1 MSKKH
6 VMVFN
11 RLPEELVERLRQHF
25 TVEVI
30 PFSANVDLFAASAAK
45 AQGLIGASR
54 KLGEKELEMATT
66 LEAIA
71 SVSVGYDSYDVDYL
85 TKRGILL
92 TNTPDVLT
100 DTTADLGFTLLMSA
114 ARRVPELDAFV
125 KAGLWRKGIGEEH
138 FGTDIHGRTL
148 GIVGAGRIG
157 AAIAKRGHFGFD
169 MPILYTAN
177 SAKPELEEQMD
188 AQRRELDDL
197 LREADFV
204 CLVVPLSAA
213 TEGLI
218 GARELGLM
226 KSSAILINLA
236 RGPVI
241 DEPALIEALSS
252 GQIRGA
258 GLDVYTREP
267 LDASPLFE
275 LPNVVTLP
283 HIGSATHETRFAMA
297 ERAVDNLIAALEDKQ
312 PTDLVNP
319 AALER
324 R

>member
-6 VMVFN
+6 VVVFN
-11 RLPEELVERLRQHF
+11 RLPETLVERLREHF
-25 TVEVI
+25 SVEVI
-30 PFSANVDLFAASAAK
+30 PASANIDLFAASAAK

-54 KLGEKELEMATT
+54 TLGEKELEMATT

-85 TKRGILL
+85 TERGILL

-100 DTTADLGFTLLMSA
+100 DTTADLGFTLLVSA

-177 SAKPELEEQMD
+177 SAKPELEAQMG

-197 LREADFV
+197 LGEADFV

-241 DEPALIEALSS
+241 DEPALIAALRK

-267 LDASPLFE
+267 LEASPLFE

-283 HIGSATHETRFAMA
+283 HIGSATHETRYAMA
-297 ERAVDNLIAALEDKQ
+297 ERAVDNLIAALKGER

-319 AALER
+319 AALDR

>member
-6 VMVFN
+6 VVVFN
-11 RLPEELVERLRQHF
+11 RLPETLVERLREHF
-25 TVEVI
+25 SVEVI
-30 PFSANVDLFAASAAK
+30 PASANIDLFAASAAK

-85 TKRGILL
+85 TERGILL

-100 DTTADLGFTLLMSA
+100 DTTADLGFTLLVSA

-125 KAGLWRKGIGEEH
+125 KAGHWRKGIGEEH

-177 SAKPELEEQMD
+177 SAKPELEEQMG
-188 AQRRELDDL
+188 AQRRALDDL
-197 LREADFV
+197 LKEADFI

-241 DEPALIEALSS
+241 DEPALIEALRQ

-267 LDASPLFE
+267 LEASPLFE

-283 HIGSATHETRFAMA
+283 HIGSATHETRYAMA
-297 ERAVDNLIAALEDKQ
+297 ERAVNNLIAALTGER

-319 AALER
+319 AALDR

>member
-125 KAGLWRKGIGEEH
+125 KAGLWRKGVGEEH

-197 LREADFV
+197 LREADFA

-297 ERAVDNLIAALEDKQ
+297 ERAVDNLIAALEGKQ

>member
-6 VMVFN
+6 VVVFN
-11 RLPEELVERLRQHF
+11 RLPETLVERLREHF
-25 TVEVI
+25 SVEVI
-30 PFSANVDLFAASAAK
+30 SASANIDLFAASAAK

-85 TKRGILL
+85 TERGILL

-100 DTTADLGFTLLMSA
+100 DTTADLGFTLLVSA

-125 KAGLWRKGIGEEH
+125 KAGHWRKGIGEEH

-177 SAKPELEEQMD
+177 SAKPELEEQMG

-197 LREADFV
+197 LKEADFV
-204 CLVVPLSAA
+204 CLVVPLSTA

-241 DEPALIEALSS
+241 DEPALIEALRQD
-252 GQIRGA
+252 QIRGA

-267 LDASPLFE
+267 LEASPLFE

-283 HIGSATHETRFAMA
+283 HIGSATHETRYAMA
-297 ERAVDNLIAALEDKQ
+297 ERAVNNLIAALTGER

-319 AALER
+319 AALDR

>member
-6 VMVFN
+6 VVVFN
-11 RLPEELVERLRQHF
+11 RLPDTLVERLREYF
-25 TVEVI
+25 TVEVL
-30 PFSANVDLFAASAAK
+30 PAAANLDLFATSVAK

-85 TKRGILL
+85 TERGILL

-177 SAKPELEEQMD
+177 SAKPELEEQMG
-188 AQRRELDDL
+188 AQRRELDEL

-213 TEGLI
+213 TEKLI

-236 RGPVI
+236 RGAVI
-241 DEPALIEALSS
+241 DEPALIKALRS

-258 GLDVYTREP
+258 GLDVYTHEP
-267 LDASPLFE
+267 LEASPLFE

-283 HIGSATHETRFAMA
+283 HIGSATHETRYAMA
-297 ERAVDNLIAALEDKQ
+297 ERAVNNLIAALEGER

-319 AALER
+319 QALER

>member
-6 VMVFN
+6 VVVFN
-11 RLPEELVERLRQHF
+11 RLPETLVERLREQF
-25 TVEVI
+25 SVEVI
-30 PFSANVDLFAASAAK
+30 PASANIDLFAASAAK

-85 TKRGILL
+85 TERGVLL

-100 DTTADLGFTLLMSA
+100 DTTADLGFTLLVSA

-125 KAGLWRKGIGEEH
+125 KAGHWRKGIGEEH

-177 SAKPELEEQMD
+177 SAKPELEERMG

-197 LREADFV
+197 LKEADFV

-241 DEPALIEALSS
+241 DEPALIEALRK

-258 GLDVYTREP
+258 GLDVYTQEP
-267 LDASPLFE
+267 LEASPLFE

-283 HIGSATHETRFAMA
+283 HIGSATHETRYAMA
-297 ERAVDNLIAALEDKQ
+297 ERAVDNLIAALSGER

-319 AALER
+319 AALDR

>member
-6 VMVFN
+6 VVVFN
-11 RLPEELVERLRQHF
+11 RLPEQLVERLREHF
-25 TVEVI
+25 SVEVI
-30 PFSANVDLFAASAAK
+30 PASATIDLFAASAAK

-85 TKRGILL
+85 TERGILL

-100 DTTADLGFTLLMSA
+100 DTTADLGFTLLVSA

-125 KAGLWRKGIGEEH
+125 KAGHWRKGIGEEH

-177 SAKPELEEQMD
+177 SAKPELEEQMG
-188 AQRRELDDL
+188 AQRRELDEL
-197 LREADFV
+197 LKEADFV

-226 KSSAILINLA
+226 KSGAILINLA

-241 DEPALIEALSS
+241 DEPALIEALRQ

-267 LDASPLFE
+267 LAASPLFE

-283 HIGSATHETRFAMA
+283 HIGSATHETRYAMA
-297 ERAVDNLIAALEDKQ
+297 ERAVNNLIAALTGER

-319 AALER
+319 AALDR

>member
-6 VMVFN
+6 VVVYN
-11 RLPEELVERLRQHF
+11 RLPESLVERLREHF

-30 PFSANVDLFAASAAK
+30 PFSANIDLFAASAAK

-71 SVSVGYDSYDVDYL
+71 SVSVGYDSYDLDYL
-85 TKRGILL
+85 TGRGILL

-100 DTTADLGFTLLMSA
+100 ETTADLGFTLLMSA

-138 FGTDIHGRTL
+138 YGTDIHGRTL

-169 MPILYTAN
+169 MPILYSAN
-177 SAKPELEEQMD
+177 SPKPELEEQMG
-188 AQRRELDDL
+188 AQRRELDEL
-197 LREADFV
+197 LQEADFV

-213 TEGLI
+213 TEKLI
-218 GARELGLM
+218 GTRELGLM

-236 RGPVI
+236 RGAVV
-241 DEPALIEALSS
+241 DEPALIEALRS

-258 GLDVYTREP
+258 GLDVYTQEP
-267 LDASPLFE
+267 LEASPLFE

-283 HIGSATHETRFAMA
+283 HIGSATHETRYAMA
-297 ERAVDNLIAALEDKQ
+297 ERAVDNLIAALTGER

>member
-6 VMVFN
+6 VVVSN
-11 RLPEELVERLRQHF
+11 RLPETLVERLREHF
-25 TVEVI
+25 SVEVI
-30 PFSANVDLFAASAAK
+30 PASANIDLFAASAAK

-85 TKRGILL
+85 TERGILL

-100 DTTADLGFTLLMSA
+100 DTTADLGFTLLVSA

-125 KAGLWRKGIGEEH
+125 KAGHWRKGIGEEH

-177 SAKPELEEQMD
+177 SAKPELEEQMG
-188 AQRRELDDL
+188 AQRRELDEL
-197 LREADFV
+197 LKEADFV

-241 DEPALIEALSS
+241 DEPALIEALRQ

-267 LDASPLFE
+267 LEASPLFE

-283 HIGSATHETRFAMA
+283 HIGSATHETRYAMA
-297 ERAVDNLIAALEDKQ
+297 ERAVNNLIAALTGER

-319 AALER
+319 AALDR

>member
-6 VMVFN
+6 VVVFN
-11 RLPEELVERLRQHF
+11 RLPETLVERLREHF
-25 TVEVI
+25 SVEVI
-30 PFSANVDLFAASAAK
+30 PASANIDLFAASAAK

-85 TKRGILL
+85 TERGILL

-100 DTTADLGFTLLMSA
+100 DTTADLGFTLLVSA

-125 KAGLWRKGIGEEH
+125 KAGHWRKGIGEEH

-177 SAKPELEEQMD
+177 SAKPELEEQMG

-197 LREADFV
+197 LKEADFV

-241 DEPALIEALSS
+241 DEPALIEALRQ

-267 LDASPLFE
+267 LEASPLFE

-283 HIGSATHETRFAMA
+283 HIGSATHETRYAMA
-297 ERAVDNLIAALEDKQ
+297 ERAVNNLIAALTGVR

-319 AALER
+319 AALDR

>member
-6 VMVFN
+6 VVVFN
-11 RLPEELVERLRQHF
+11 RLPETLVERLREHF
-25 TVEVI
+25 SVEVI
-30 PFSANVDLFAASAAK
+30 PASANIDLFAASAAK

-85 TKRGILL
+85 TERGILL

-100 DTTADLGFTLLMSA
+100 DTTADLGFTLLVSA

-125 KAGLWRKGIGEEH
+125 KAGHWRKGIGEEH

-177 SAKPELEEQMD
+177 SAKPELEEQMG
-188 AQRRELDDL
+188 AQRRALDELL
-197 LREADFV
+197 KEADFV

-218 GARELGLM
+218 GAHELGLM

-241 DEPALIEALSS
+241 DEPALIEALRQ

-267 LDASPLFE
+267 LEASPLFE

-283 HIGSATHETRFAMA
+283 HIGSATHETRYAMA
-297 ERAVDNLIAALEDKQ
+297 ERAVNNLIAALTGKR

-319 AALER
+319 AALDR

>member
-6 VMVFN
+6 VVVFN
-11 RLPEELVERLRQHF
+11 RLPESLVERLRQHF

-30 PFSANVDLFAASAAK
+30 PTSASLDAFAATAAK

-54 KLGEKELEMATT
+54 QLGEKELAMATT

-85 TKRGILL
+85 TERGILL

-169 MPILYTAN
+169 MPILYAAN
-177 SAKPELEEQMD
+177 SAKPELEEQMG

-213 TEGLI
+213 TEKLI

-236 RGPVI
+236 RGAVVG
-241 DEPALIEALSS
+241 EPALIESLRS

-267 LDASPLFE
+267 LEASPLFE

-283 HIGSATHETRFAMA
+283 HIGSATHETRYAMA
-297 ERAVDNLIAALEDKQ
+297 ERAVNNLIAALSGER

-319 AALER
+319 AVLER

>member
-6 VMVFN
+6 VVVFN
-11 RLPEELVERLRQHF
+11 RLPEQLVERLREHF
-25 TVEVI
+25 TVEVL
-30 PFSANVDLFAASAAK
+30 PFSANIDLFAATAAK

-54 KLGEKELEMATT
+54 KLGAKELEMATT

-85 TKRGILL
+85 TGRGILL

-100 DTTADLGFTLLMSA
+100 ETTADLGFTLLMSA
-114 ARRVPELDAFV
+114 ARRAPELDAFV

-169 MPILYTAN
+169 MPILYAAN
-177 SAKPELEEQMD
+177 SPKPDLEEQMG
-188 AQRRELDDL
+188 AQRRELDEL
-197 LREADFV
+197 LQEADFV

-218 GARELGLM
+218 GERELGLM
-226 KSSAILINLA
+226 KSNAILINLA
-236 RGPVI
+236 RGAVV
-241 DEPALIEALSS
+241 DEPALIEALRS

-267 LDASPLFE
+267 LEASPLFE

-283 HIGSATHETRFAMA
+283 HIGSATQETRYAMA
-297 ERAVDNLIAALEDKQ
+297 ERAVNNLIAALTGER
-312 PTDLVNP
+312 PTDLVNHE
-319 AALER
+319 ALER

>member
-6 VMVFN
+6 VVVFN
-11 RLPEELVERLRQHF
+11 RLPETLVERLREHF
-25 TVEVI
+25 SVEVI
-30 PFSANVDLFAASAAK
+30 PASANIDLLAASAAK
-45 AQGLIGASR
+45 AQSLIGASR

-85 TKRGILL
+85 TERGILL

-100 DTTADLGFTLLMSA
+100 DTTADLGFTLLVSA

-125 KAGLWRKGIGEEH
+125 KAGHWRKGIGEEH

-177 SAKPELEEQMD
+177 SAKPELEEQMG

-197 LREADFV
+197 LKEADFV

-241 DEPALIEALSS
+241 DEPALIEALRQ

-267 LDASPLFE
+267 LEASPLFE

-283 HIGSATHETRFAMA
+283 HIGSATHETRYAMA
-297 ERAVDNLIAALEDKQ
+297 ERAVNNLIAALTGEH

-319 AALER
+319 AALDR

>member
-6 VMVFN
+6 VVVFN
-11 RLPEELVERLRQHF
+11 RLPETLVERLREHF
-25 TVEVI
+25 SVEVI
-30 PFSANVDLFAASAAK
+30 PASANIDLFAASAAK

-85 TKRGILL
+85 TERGILL
-92 TNTPDVLT
+92 SNTPDVLT
-100 DTTADLGFTLLMSA
+100 DTTADLGFTLLVSA

-125 KAGLWRKGIGEEH
+125 KAGHWRKGIGEEH

-177 SAKPELEEQMD
+177 SAKPELEEQMG

-241 DEPALIEALSS
+241 DEPALIEALRQ

-267 LDASPLFE
+267 LEASPLFE

-283 HIGSATHETRFAMA
+283 HIGSATHETRYAMA
-297 ERAVDNLIAALEDKQ
+297 ERAVNNLIAALTGER

-319 AALER
+319 AALDR

>member
-6 VMVFN
+6 VVVFN
-11 RLPEELVERLRQHF
+11 RLPEQLVERLREHF
-25 TVEVI
+25 SVEVI
-30 PFSANVDLFAASAAK
+30 PASANIDLFAASAAK

-54 KLGEKELEMATT
+54 KLGGKELEMATT

-85 TKRGILL
+85 TERGILL

-100 DTTADLGFTLLMSA
+100 DTTADLGFTLLVSA

-125 KAGLWRKGIGEEH
+125 KAGHWRKGIGEEH

-177 SAKPELEEQMD
+177 SAKPELEEQMG
-188 AQRRELDDL
+188 AQRRELDEL
-197 LREADFV
+197 LKEADFV

-241 DEPALIEALSS
+241 DEPALIEALRQ

-267 LDASPLFE
+267 LEASPLFE

-283 HIGSATHETRFAMA
+283 HIGSATHETRYAMA
-297 ERAVDNLIAALEDKQ
+297 ERAVNNLIAALTGER

-319 AALER
+319 AALDR

>member
-6 VMVFN
+6 VVVFN
-11 RLPEELVERLRQHF
+11 RLPETLVERLREQF
-25 TVEVI
+25 SVEVI
-30 PFSANVDLFAASAAK
+30 PASANIDLFAASAAK

-85 TKRGILL
+85 TERGVLL

-100 DTTADLGFTLLMSA
+100 DTTADLGFTLLVSA

-125 KAGLWRKGIGEEH
+125 KAGHWRKGIGEEH

-177 SAKPELEEQMD
+177 SAKPELEEQMG

-197 LREADFV
+197 LKEADFV

-226 KSSAILINLA
+226 KSGAILINLA

-241 DEPALIEALSS
+241 DEPALIEALRQ

-267 LDASPLFE
+267 LEASPLFE

-283 HIGSATHETRFAMA
+283 HIGSATHETRYAMA
-297 ERAVDNLIAALEDKQ
+297 ERAVNNLIAALTGER

-319 AALER
+319 AALDR

>member
-6 VMVFN
+6 VVVFN
-11 RLPEELVERLRQHF
+11 RLPETLVERLREHF
-25 TVEVI
+25 SVEVI
-30 PFSANVDLFAASAAK
+30 PASANIDLFAASAAK

-100 DTTADLGFTLLMSA
+100 DTTADLGFTLLVSA

-125 KAGLWRKGIGEEH
+125 KAGHWRKGIGEEH

-177 SAKPELEEQMD
+177 SAKPELEEQMG
-188 AQRRELDDL
+188 AQRRELDEL
-197 LREADFV
+197 LKEADFV

-241 DEPALIEALSS
+241 DEPALIEALRQ

-267 LDASPLFE
+267 LEASPLFE

-283 HIGSATHETRFAMA
+283 HIGSATHETRYAMA
-297 ERAVDNLIAALEDKQ
+297 ERAVNNLIAALTGER

-319 AALER
+319 AALDR

>member
-6 VMVFN
+6 VVVFN
-11 RLPEELVERLRQHF
+11 RLPETLVERLREHF
-25 TVEVI
+25 SVEVI
-30 PFSANVDLFAASAAK
+30 PASANIDLFAASAAK

-85 TKRGILL
+85 TERGILL

-100 DTTADLGFTLLMSA
+100 DTTADLGFTLLVSA

-125 KAGLWRKGIGEEH
+125 KAGHWRKGIGEEH

-177 SAKPELEEQMD
+177 SAKPELEEQMG

-197 LREADFV
+197 LGEADFV

-241 DEPALIEALSS
+241 DEPALIEALRQ

-267 LDASPLFE
+267 LEASPLFE

-283 HIGSATHETRFAMA
+283 HIGSATHETRYAMA
-297 ERAVDNLIAALEDKQ
+297 ERAVNNLIAALTGER

-319 AALER
+319 AALDR

>member
-6 VMVFN
+6 VVVFN
-11 RLPEELVERLRQHF
+11 RLPETLVERLREHF
-25 TVEVI
+25 SVEVI
-30 PFSANVDLFAASAAK
+30 PASANIDLFAASAAK

-85 TKRGILL
+85 TERGILL

-100 DTTADLGFTLLMSA
+100 DTTADLGFTLLVSA

-125 KAGLWRKGIGEEH
+125 KAGHWRKGIGEEH

-177 SAKPELEEQMD
+177 SAKPELEEQMG
-188 AQRRELDDL
+188 AQRRELDEL
-197 LREADFV
+197 LKEADFV

-241 DEPALIEALSS
+241 DEPALIEALSQ

-267 LDASPLFE
+267 LEASPLFE

-283 HIGSATHETRFAMA
+283 HIGSATHETRYAMA
-297 ERAVDNLIAALEDKQ
+297 ERAVNNLIAALTGER
-312 PTDLVNP
+312 PSDLVNP
-319 AALER
+319 AALDR

>member
-6 VMVFN
+6 VVVFN
-11 RLPEELVERLRQHF
+11 RLPETLVERLREHF
-25 TVEVI
+25 SVEVI
-30 PFSANVDLFAASAAK
+30 SASANIDLFAASAAK

-85 TKRGILL
+85 TERGILL

-100 DTTADLGFTLLMSA
+100 DTTADLGFTLLVSA

-125 KAGLWRKGIGEEH
+125 KAGHWRKGIGEEH
-138 FGTDIHGRTL
+138 FGTDIHARTL

-177 SAKPELEEQMD
+177 SAKPELEEQMG
-188 AQRRELDDL
+188 AQRRELDEL
-197 LREADFV
+197 LKEADFV
-204 CLVVPLSAA
+204 CLVVPLSTA

-241 DEPALIEALSS
+241 DEPALIEALRQ

-267 LDASPLFE
+267 LEASPLFE

-283 HIGSATHETRFAMA
+283 HIGSATHETRYAMA
-297 ERAVDNLIAALEDKQ
+297 ERAVNNLIAALTGER

-319 AALER
+319 AALDR

>member
-6 VMVFN
+6 VVVFN
-11 RLPEELVERLRQHF
+11 RLPETLVERLREHF
-25 TVEVI
+25 SVEVI
-30 PFSANVDLFAASAAK
+30 PASANIDLFAASAAK

-85 TKRGILL
+85 TERGILL
-92 TNTPDVLT
+92 SNTPDVLT
-100 DTTADLGFTLLMSA
+100 DTTADLGFTLLVSA

-125 KAGLWRKGIGEEH
+125 KAGHWRKGIGEEH

-177 SAKPELEEQMD
+177 SAKPELEEQMG

-197 LREADFV
+197 LKEADFV

-241 DEPALIEALSS
+241 DEPALIEALRQ

-267 LDASPLFE
+267 LEASPLFE

-283 HIGSATHETRFAMA
+283 HIGSATHETRYAMA
-297 ERAVDNLIAALEDKQ
+297 ERAVNNLIAALNGER

-319 AALER
+319 AALDR

>member
-6 VMVFN
+6 VVVFN
-11 RLPEELVERLRQHF
+11 RLPETLVERLREHF
-25 TVEVI
+25 SVEVI
-30 PFSANVDLFAASAAK
+30 PASANIDLFAASAAK

-66 LEAIA
+66 LEAVA

-85 TKRGILL
+85 TERGILL

-100 DTTADLGFTLLMSA
+100 DTTADLGFTLLVSA

-125 KAGLWRKGIGEEH
+125 KAGHWRKGIGEEH

-177 SAKPELEEQMD
+177 SAKPELEEQMG

-197 LREADFV
+197 LKEADFV

-218 GARELGLM
+218 GAHELGLM

-241 DEPALIEALSS
+241 DEPALIEALRQ

-267 LDASPLFE
+267 LEASPLFE

-283 HIGSATHETRFAMA
+283 HIGSATHETRYAMA
-297 ERAVDNLIAALEDKQ
+297 ERAVNNLIAALTGER

-319 AALER
+319 AALDR

>member
-6 VMVFN
+6 VVVFN
-11 RLPEELVERLRQHF
+11 RLPESLVERLREHF
-25 TVEVI
+25 SVEVL
-30 PFSANVDLFAASAAK
+30 PFSANIDLFAAAAAK

-54 KLGEKELEMATT
+54 KLGAKELEMATT
-66 LEAIA
+66 LEAVA

-85 TKRGILL
+85 TGRGILL

-100 DTTADLGFTLLMSA
+100 ETTADLGFTLLMSA

-177 SAKPELEEQMD
+177 SPKPELEEQLG
-188 AQRRELDDL
+188 AQRRELDEL
-197 LREADFV
+197 LKEADFV

-213 TEGLI
+213 TEKLI

-236 RGPVI
+236 RGAVV
-241 DEPALIEALSS
+241 DEPALIEALRS

-258 GLDVYTREP
+258 GLDVYTQEP
-267 LDASPLFE
+267 LEASPLFE

-283 HIGSATHETRFAMA
+283 HIGSATHETRYAMA
-297 ERAVDNLIAALEDKQ
+297 ERAVNNLIAALTGER

-319 AALER
+319 EALER

>member
-6 VMVFN
+6 VVVFN
-11 RLPEELVERLRQHF
+11 RLPETLVERLREHF
-25 TVEVI
+25 SVEVI
-30 PFSANVDLFAASAAK
+30 PASANIDLFAASAAK

-85 TKRGILL
+85 TERGILL
-92 TNTPDVLT
+92 SNTPDVLT
-100 DTTADLGFTLLMSA
+100 DTTADLGFTLLVSA

-125 KAGLWRKGIGEEH
+125 KAGHWRKGIGEEH

-177 SAKPELEEQMD
+177 SAKPELEEQMG
-188 AQRRELDDL
+188 AQRRELDEL
-197 LREADFV
+197 LKEADFV
-204 CLVVPLSAA
+204 CLVVPLSTA

-241 DEPALIEALSS
+241 DEPALIEALRQ

-267 LDASPLFE
+267 LEASPLFE

-283 HIGSATHETRFAMA
+283 HIGSATHETRYAMA
-297 ERAVDNLIAALEDKQ
+297 ERAVNNLIAALTGER

-319 AALER
+319 AALDR

>member
-6 VMVFN
+6 VVVFN
-11 RLPEELVERLRQHF
+11 RLPEQLAERLREHF

-30 PFSANVDLFAASAAK
+30 PASANIDLFAASAAK

-85 TKRGILL
+85 TERGILL

-100 DTTADLGFTLLMSA
+100 DTTADLGFTLLVSA

-125 KAGLWRKGIGEEH
+125 KAGHWRKGIGEEH

-177 SAKPELEEQMD
+177 SAKPELEEQMG
-188 AQRRELDDL
+188 AQRRELDEL
-197 LREADFV
+197 LKEADFV
-204 CLVVPLSAA
+204 CLVVPLSTA

-241 DEPALIEALSS
+241 DEPALIEALRQD
-252 GQIRGA
+252 QIRGA

-267 LDASPLFE
+267 LEASPLFE

-283 HIGSATHETRFAMA
+283 HIGSATHETRYAMA
-297 ERAVDNLIAALEDKQ
+297 ERAVNNLIAALTGER

-319 AALER
+319 AALDR

>member
-6 VMVFN
+6 VVVFN
-11 RLPEELVERLRQHF
+11 RLPETLVERLREHF
-25 TVEVI
+25 SVEVI
-30 PFSANVDLFAASAAK
+30 PASANIDLFAASAAK

-85 TKRGILL
+85 TERGILL

-100 DTTADLGFTLLMSA
+100 DTTADLGFTLLVSA

-125 KAGLWRKGIGEEH
+125 KAGHWRKGIGEEH

-177 SAKPELEEQMD
+177 SAKPELEEQMG

-197 LREADFV
+197 LKEADFV
-204 CLVVPLSAA
+204 CLVVPLSTA

-241 DEPALIEALSS
+241 DEPALIEALRQ

-267 LDASPLFE
+267 LEASPLFE

-283 HIGSATHETRFAMA
+283 HIGSATHETRYAMA
-297 ERAVDNLIAALEDKQ
+297 ERAVNNLIAALTGER

-319 AALER
+319 AALDR

>member
-6 VMVFN
+6 VLVFN
-11 RLPEELVERLRQHF
+11 RLPDTLVERLREHF
-25 TVEVI
+25 TVEVL
-30 PFSANVDLFAASAAK
+30 PASANLDLFAASAAK

-85 TKRGILL
+85 TERGILL

-100 DTTADLGFTLLMSA
+100 DTTADLGFTLLVSA

-125 KAGLWRKGIGEEH
+125 KAGHWRKGIGEEH

-177 SAKPELEEQMD
+177 SAKPELEEQMG
-188 AQRRELDDL
+188 AQRRELDEL
-197 LREADFV
+197 LKEADFV

-236 RGPVI
+236 RGAVI
-241 DEPALIEALSS
+241 DEPALIEALRSR
-252 GQIRGA
+252 QIRGA

-267 LDASPLFE
+267 LEASPLFE

-283 HIGSATHETRFAMA
+283 HIGSATHETRYAMA
-297 ERAVDNLIAALEDKQ
+297 ERAVDNLIAALTGER

>member
-6 VMVFN
+6 VVVFN
-11 RLPEELVERLRQHF
+11 RLPETLVERLREHF
-25 TVEVI
+25 SVEVI
-30 PFSANVDLFAASAAK
+30 PASANIDLFAASAAK

-85 TKRGILL
+85 TERGILL

-100 DTTADLGFTLLMSA
+100 DTTADLGFTLLVSA

-125 KAGLWRKGIGEEH
+125 KAGHWRKGIGEEH

-177 SAKPELEEQMD
+177 SAKSELEEQMG
-188 AQRRELDDL
+188 AQRRELDEL
-197 LREADFV
+197 LKEADFV

-241 DEPALIEALSS
+241 DEPALIEALRQ

-267 LDASPLFE
+267 LEASPLFE

-283 HIGSATHETRFAMA
+283 HIGSATHETRYAMA
-297 ERAVDNLIAALEDKQ
+297 ERAVNNLIAALTGER
-312 PTDLVNP
+312 PSDLVNP
-319 AALER
+319 AALDR

>member
-6 VMVFN
+6 VVVFN
-11 RLPEELVERLRQHF
+11 RLPETLVERLREHF
-25 TVEVI
+25 SVEVI
-30 PFSANVDLFAASAAK
+30 PASANIDLFAASAAK

-85 TKRGILL
+85 TERGILL
-92 TNTPDVLT
+92 SNTPDVLT
-100 DTTADLGFTLLMSA
+100 DTTADLGFTLLVSA

-125 KAGLWRKGIGEEH
+125 KAGHWRKGIGEEH

-177 SAKPELEEQMD
+177 SAKPELEEQMG

-197 LREADFV
+197 LKEADFV
-204 CLVVPLSAA
+204 CLVVPLSTA

-241 DEPALIEALSS
+241 DEPALIEALRQ

-267 LDASPLFE
+267 LEASPLFE

-283 HIGSATHETRFAMA
+283 HIGSATHETRYAMA
-297 ERAVDNLIAALEDKQ
+297 ERAVNNLIAALNGER

-319 AALER
+319 AALDR

>member
-6 VMVFN
+6 VVVYN
-11 RLPEELVERLRQHF
+11 RLPESLVERLREHF
-25 TVEVI
+25 TVEVL
-30 PFSANVDLFAASAAK
+30 PFSANIDLFAAAAAK

-54 KLGEKELEMATT
+54 QLGEKELEMATT

-85 TKRGILL
+85 TRRGILL

-100 DTTADLGFTLLMSA
+100 ETTADLGFTLVMSA

-138 FGTDIHGRTL
+138 YGSDIHGRTL

-169 MPILYTAN
+169 MPILYTAK
-177 SAKPELEEQMD
+177 SAKPELEQEMG

-218 GARELGLM
+218 GERELGLM

-236 RGPVI
+236 RGAVV
-241 DEPALIEALSS
+241 DEPALIEALRH
-252 GQIRGA
+252 GRIRAA

-267 LDASPLFE
+267 LEASPLFE

-283 HIGSATHETRFAMA
+283 HIGSATHETRYAMA
-297 ERAVDNLIAALEDKQ
+297 ERAVDNLIAALSGER

-319 AALER
+319 KALER

>member
-6 VMVFN
+6 VLVFN
-11 RLPEELVERLRQHF
+11 RLPDTLVERLREHF
-25 TVEVI
+25 TVEVL
-30 PFSANVDLFAASAAK
+30 PASANLDLFAASAAK

-54 KLGEKELEMATT
+54 KLGEKELAMATT

-100 DTTADLGFTLLMSA
+100 DTTADLGFTLLVSA

-177 SAKPELEEQMD
+177 STKPELEEQMG

-197 LREADFV
+197 LQEADFV

-213 TEGLI
+213 TEKLI
-218 GARELGLM
+218 GERELGLM
-226 KSSAILINLA
+226 KSSTILINLA
-236 RGPVI
+236 RGAVI
-241 DEPALIEALSS
+241 DEPALIEALRSR
-252 GQIRGA
+252 QIRGA

-267 LDASPLFE
+267 LEASPLFE
-275 LPNVVTLP
+275 LSNVVTLP
-283 HIGSATHETRFAMA
+283 HIGSATHETRYAMA
-297 ERAVDNLIAALEDKQ
+297 ERAVDNLIAALTGER

>member
-6 VMVFN
+6 VVVFN
-11 RLPEELVERLRQHF
+11 RLPETLVERLREHF
-25 TVEVI
+25 SVEVI
-30 PFSANVDLFAASAAK
+30 PASANIDLFAASAAK

-85 TKRGILL
+85 TERGILL

-100 DTTADLGFTLLMSA
+100 DTTADLGFTLLVSA

-125 KAGLWRKGIGEEH
+125 KAGHWRKGIGEEH

-177 SAKPELEEQMD
+177 SAKPELEEQMG
-188 AQRRELDDL
+188 AQRRELDEL
-197 LREADFV
+197 LKEADFV

-241 DEPALIEALSS
+241 DEPALIEALRQ

-267 LDASPLFE
+267 LEASPLFE

-283 HIGSATHETRFAMA
+283 HIGSATHETRYAMA
-297 ERAVDNLIAALEDKQ
+297 ERAVNNLIAALTGER
-312 PTDLVNP
+312 PSDLVNP
-319 AALER
+319 AALDR

>member
-6 VMVFN
+6 VVVYN
-11 RLPEELVERLRQHF
+11 RLPESLVERLREHF

-30 PFSANVDLFAASAAK
+30 PFSANIDLFAASAAK

-71 SVSVGYDSYDVDYL
+71 SVSVGYDSYDLDYL
-85 TKRGILL
+85 TGRGILL

-100 DTTADLGFTLLMSA
+100 ETTADLGFTLLMSA

-138 FGTDIHGRTL
+138 YGTDIHGRTL

-169 MPILYTAN
+169 MPILYSAN
-177 SAKPELEEQMD
+177 SAKPELEAQMG
-188 AQRRELDDL
+188 AQRRELDEL
-197 LREADFV
+197 LQEADFV

-213 TEGLI
+213 TEKLI

-226 KSSAILINLA
+226 KSNAILINLA
-236 RGPVI
+236 RGAVV
-241 DEPALIEALSS
+241 DEPALIEALRS

-258 GLDVYTREP
+258 GLDVYTQEP
-267 LDASPLFE
+267 LEASPLFE
-275 LPNVVTLP
+275 LPNVVTCCRT
-283 HIGSATHETRFAMA
+283 SARPPTRRAMPWRN
-297 ERAVDNLIAALEDKQ
+297 EQWI
-312 PTDLVNP
+312 T
-319 AALER
+319 
-324 R
+324 

>member
-6 VMVFN
+6 VVVFN
-11 RLPEELVERLRQHF
+11 RLPENLVERLRQHF
-25 TVEVI
+25 SVEVI
-30 PFSANVDLFAASAAK
+30 PASASLDAFAASAAK

-54 KLGEKELEMATT
+54 KLGEKELAMATT

-125 KAGLWRKGIGEEH
+125 KAGLWRQGIGEEH
-138 FGTDIHGRTL
+138 FGTDVHGRTL

-177 SAKPELEEQMD
+177 SRKPELEQQMN
-188 AQRRELDDL
+188 AQRRELDQL
-197 LREADFV
+197 LAEADFV

-213 TEGLI
+213 TEKLI

-226 KSSAILINLA
+226 KPSAILVNLA
-236 RGPVI
+236 RGAVI
-241 DEPALIEALSS
+241 DEPALIEALRS

-267 LDASPLFE
+267 LEASPLFE

-283 HIGSATHETRFAMA
+283 HIGSATHETRYAMA
-297 ERAVDNLIAALEDKQ
+297 ERAVDNLIAALEGER

-319 AALER
+319 QALER
-324 R
+324 H

>member
-6 VMVFN
+6 VVVFN
-11 RLPEELVERLRQHF
+11 RLPETLVERLREHF
-25 TVEVI
+25 SVEVI
-30 PFSANVDLFAASAAK
+30 PASANIDLFAASAAK

-85 TKRGILL
+85 TERGILL

-100 DTTADLGFTLLMSA
+100 DTTADLGFTLLVSA

-125 KAGLWRKGIGEEH
+125 KAGHWRKGIGEEH

-177 SAKPELEEQMD
+177 SAKPELEEQMG

-197 LREADFV
+197 LKEADFV

-241 DEPALIEALSS
+241 DEPALIEALRQ

-267 LDASPLFE
+267 LEASPLFE

-283 HIGSATHETRFAMA
+283 HIGSATHETRYAMA
-297 ERAVDNLIAALEDKQ
+297 ERAVNNLIAALTGER

-319 AALER
+319 AALDR

>member
-6 VMVFN
+6 VVVYN
-11 RLPEELVERLRQHF
+11 RLPEKLVERLREHF

-30 PFSANVDLFAASAAK
+30 PFSANLDLFAASAAK

-54 KLGEKELEMATT
+54 TLGEKELAMATT

-85 TKRGILL
+85 TERGILL

-100 DTTADLGFTLLMSA
+100 ETTADLGFTLLMSA

-177 SAKPELEEQMD
+177 SAKPELEAQMG
-188 AQRRELDDL
+188 AQRRELDEL
-197 LREADFV
+197 LQEADFV

-213 TEGLI
+213 TEKLI

-226 KSSAILINLA
+226 KSNAILINLA
-236 RGPVI
+236 RGAVV
-241 DEPALIEALSS
+241 DEPALIEALRN

-258 GLDVYTREP
+258 GLDVYTQEP
-267 LDASPLFE
+267 LEASPLFE
-275 LPNVVTLP
+275 LPSVVTLP
-283 HIGSATHETRFAMA
+283 HIGSATHETRYAMA
-297 ERAVDNLIAALEDKQ
+297 ERAVDNLIAALTGER